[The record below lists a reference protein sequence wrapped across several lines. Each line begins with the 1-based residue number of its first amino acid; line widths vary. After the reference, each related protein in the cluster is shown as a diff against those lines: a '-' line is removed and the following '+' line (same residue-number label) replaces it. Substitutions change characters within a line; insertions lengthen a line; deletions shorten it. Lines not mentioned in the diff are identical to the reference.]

1 MSKISK
7 IIIKNY
13 LGVEEVEFV
22 PGKKINIIKGEKGS
36 GKTSIIDA
44 IEKAYTNNDR
54 RPVGIKKGEDEAT
67 IYIEQDDGFTIDRRM
82 RNNKSDYLKL
92 QKDGQPVKSTETRIR
107 RFLAGD
113 IFRPLDWIKRDIKFQ
128 TESILNMIDIEW
140 DKEKIEKWFGEI
152 PQNGSINY
160 SQHILQ
166 VLKDI
171 EKYYFDLRSIIN
183 KKKNNA
189 NARIEEIERELPD
202 EFDGAKWREIEL
214 SELYSELNEIK
225 DSNRTIDQAIEF
237 VENVQNRLD
246 SIELKYGNDIDKIKE
261 NYEKVIADF
270 KLDIENFKER
280 KNEKEEQIDELKERY
295 EKKLGY
301 IEKEYEEKLEELQKW
316 KEQQLDT
323 SKKYKI
329 KKEKEIKEEIEVVDF
344 NIKSKNNDIENKK
357 SSMKEKV
364 EMQNEKMKNEKE
376 EVKTKNE
383 KMSKISKE
391 KKIDFISKEKH
402 IKEVEEMKTFVR
414 TWEKKYS
421 LRKEA
426 IEYQIDSDELT
437 NQVAIARQLP
447 SKLLKESYVPIEGIS
462 VNEKG
467 EIVINELP
475 IQNLSEGEMKEL
487 GMQIAKEQAGELKV
501 ICLDGFN
508 ALNSKEQ
515 KRVLSKIRDDEFQ
528 YFLTNTEDGKL
539 DYSER
544 E

>member
-1 MSKISK
+1 
-7 IIIKNY
+7 
-13 LGVEEVEFV
+13 
-22 PGKKINIIKGEKGS
+22 
-36 GKTSIIDA
+36 
-44 IEKAYTNNDR
+44 
-54 RPVGIKKGEDEAT
+54 
-67 IYIEQDDGFTIDRRM
+67 
-82 RNNKSDYLKL
+82 
-92 QKDGQPVKSTETRIR
+92 
-107 RFLAGD
+107 
-113 IFRPLDWIKRDIKFQ
+113 
-128 TESILNMIDIEW
+128 
-140 DKEKIEKWFGEI
+140 
-152 PQNGSINY
+152 
-160 SQHILQ
+160 
-166 VLKDI
+166 
-171 EKYYFDLRSIIN
+171 
-183 KKKNNA
+183 
-189 NARIEEIERELPD
+189 
-202 EFDGAKWREIEL
+202 
-214 SELYSELNEIK
+214 
-225 DSNRTIDQAIEF
+225 
-237 VENVQNRLD
+237 
-246 SIELKYGNDIDKIKE
+246 
-261 NYEKVIADF
+261 
-270 KLDIENFKER
+270 
-280 KNEKEEQIDELKERY
+280 
-295 EKKLGY
+295 
-301 IEKEYEEKLEELQKW
+301 
-316 KEQQLDT
+316 
-323 SKKYKI
+323 
-329 KKEKEIKEEIEVVDF
+329 
-344 NIKSKNNDIENKK
+344 
-357 SSMKEKV
+357 
-364 EMQNEKMKNEKE
+364 MKNEKE

-539 DYSER
+539 DYNER